1 MLGWVSWHRY
11 SSVGELRSAEEQP
24 RPRACLSS
32 DMLAC
37 ETKLSKKLT
46 FTQDLTQDL
55 GAECLDS
62 AIVQGAERGCRF
74 QKAVNHTQEPP
85 IGSKPTKP
93 PSSPQPT
100 NSLHCA
106 QCVHTCE
113 PASPHGPAS
122 VHSLTNSPHPEV
134 HSEDAN
140 LGKKPVQVLAVGWGL
155 WGAWGKFWGAWS
167 LVWVMPS
174 TCYIVWVD
182 LSPGPQGLFSPGGWP
197 TAQERQS

>member
-46 FTQDLTQDL
+46 FTQDLQDL

-62 AIVQGAERGCRF
+62 AIVQGAEGGCCF

-85 IGSKPTKP
+85 TGSKPTKP

-106 QCVHTCE
+106 QCVWLSIMR
-113 PASPHGPAS
+113 ARWM
-122 VHSLTNSPHPEV
+122 LY
-134 HSEDAN
+134 
-140 LGKKPVQVLAVGWGL
+140 L
-155 WGAWGKFWGAWS
+155 WS
-167 LVWVMPS
+167 LHQF
-174 TCYIVWVD
+174 
-182 LSPGPQGLFSPGGWP
+182 PGRRKGDMSLK
-197 TAQERQS
+197 